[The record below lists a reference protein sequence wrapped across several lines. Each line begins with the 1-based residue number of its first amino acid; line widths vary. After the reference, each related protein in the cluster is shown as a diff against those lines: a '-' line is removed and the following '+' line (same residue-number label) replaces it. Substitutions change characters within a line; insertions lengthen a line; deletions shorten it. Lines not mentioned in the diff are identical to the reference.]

1 MKYRGKSIIFF
12 MQTVSVGAWVLVN
25 SFVVHAQ
32 KEKPSRPN
40 VIYIFADDLGYGELG
55 SYGQKKI
62 RTPHLDQLAAEGMR
76 FTQHYSGTPVCAPSR
91 YNLMTGLHAGHSLIR
106 NNGGGKEDEDGPKA
120 SALPDST
127 TTIATLFKKAG
138 YSTAAIGKWG
148 LGNQNSSGSPLR
160 HGFDRFYG
168 FYSQTL
174 AHNHYPDHLYNNDE
188 KQLLSNQPLDVHP
201 KLKKNEVQPADVEK
215 YKGTDYATDRMTDN
229 AIDFID
235 DHQKKPFF
243 LYLAYTLPHV
253 ALQAPE
259 ADIEYY
265 KKVFNEQPQL
275 YLRGYVPTYYP
286 KSTYAAMITYLD
298 KQVGIVMELLKKKG
312 LDKNTIILFC
322 SDNGP
327 AQLNSDDGSFFNS
340 TAGLRGIKR
349 DLYEG
354 GIREP
359 FIVKWPGKIKAG
371 TVSHHL
377 SATYDMM
384 ATFGDLLK
392 VPAPVNDGVSILPT
406 LLSNTKQHQ
415 HEFLYWE
422 FPEKG
427 GQVAVRMGKWKGIK
441 VGLKKQKEPTW
452 QLYDLDADRNEAND
466 VASKHPEV
474 LRRLDEVVKKE
485 HTPSVRKE
493 WDF

>member
-1 MKYRGKSIIFF
+1 
-12 MQTVSVGAWVLVN
+12 
-25 SFVVHAQ
+25 
-32 KEKPSRPN
+32 
-40 VIYIFADDLGYGELG
+40 
-55 SYGQKKI
+55 
-62 RTPHLDQLAAEGMR
+62 
-76 FTQHYSGTPVCAPSR
+76 
-91 YNLMTGLHAGHSLIR
+91 
-106 NNGGGKEDEDGPKA
+106 
-120 SALPDST
+120 
-127 TTIATLFKKAG
+127 
-138 YSTAAIGKWG
+138 
-148 LGNQNSSGSPLR
+148 
-160 HGFDRFYG
+160 
-168 FYSQTL
+168 
-174 AHNHYPDHLYNNDE
+174 
-188 KQLLSNQPLDVHP
+188 
-201 KLKKNEVQPADVEK
+201 
-215 YKGTDYATDRMTDN
+215 
-229 AIDFID
+229 
-235 DHQKKPFF
+235 
-243 LYLAYTLPHV
+243 
-253 ALQAPE
+253 
-259 ADIEYY
+259 
-265 KKVFNEQPQL
+265 
-275 YLRGYVPTYYP
+275 
-286 KSTYAAMITYLD
+286 
-298 KQVGIVMELLKKKG
+298 MELLKKKG